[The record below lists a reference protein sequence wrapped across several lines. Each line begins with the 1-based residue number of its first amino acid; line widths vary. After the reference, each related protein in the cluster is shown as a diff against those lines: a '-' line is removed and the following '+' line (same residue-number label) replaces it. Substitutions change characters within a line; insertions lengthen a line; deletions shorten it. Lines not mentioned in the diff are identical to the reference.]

1 MAIGNYRS
9 VLRSAV
15 RGLWSGAIDVA
26 QFDEN
31 MRMAESRYLT
41 EAFAV
46 GFKEGGINPNEITI
60 EEQTRIGEF
69 IQRDSTFITGF
80 GDAILQ
86 NSRANGG
93 KLTPLFQ
100 RVELWVERYIE
111 AKALGKA
118 MALADQKA
126 EFVLG
131 PTKDH
136 CRSCT
141 GLNGRVYRY
150 SVWIANNAV
159 PPHNWNFECRGG
171 CQCSLVPTDRP
182 ITKGKFP
189 VSLLASGKSFEIDI
203 TTDLTDH
210 SYYEVYQHFQ
220 LMRDISGKV

>member
-1 MAIGNYRS
+1 MAISNYRS

-15 RGLWSGAIDVA
+15 RGLWGGAIDAA

-31 MRMAESRYLT
+31 MRLAESRYLT
-41 EAFAV
+41 EAFSA
-46 GFKEGGINPNEITI
+46 GLAEGGIKLDEITI
-60 EEQTRIGEF
+60 DEQIKIGEF
-69 IQRDSTFITGF
+69 IQRDSTFIPGF
-80 GDAILQ
+80 RDAIIQ

-93 KLTPLFQ
+93 KVSPLFQ
-100 RVELWVERYIE
+100 RADQWVERYTE

-159 PPHNWNFECRGG
+159 PPHNWSFECRGG
-171 CQCSLVPTDRP
+171 CQCSLVPTDKP

-189 VSLLASGKSFEIDI
+189 TSLLAGGKMLIMEAFTI
-203 TTDLTDH
+203 
-210 SYYEVYQHFQ
+210 
-220 LMRDISGKV
+220 